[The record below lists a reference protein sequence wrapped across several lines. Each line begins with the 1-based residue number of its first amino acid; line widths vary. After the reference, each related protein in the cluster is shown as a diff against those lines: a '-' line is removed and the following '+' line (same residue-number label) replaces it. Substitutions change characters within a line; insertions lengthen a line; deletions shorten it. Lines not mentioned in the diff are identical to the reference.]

1 MSTMFDG
8 AVVTGLWRYPI
19 STLGGEHCD
28 SLQLAQ
34 GGPVGDR
41 THGLFDAETGENAY
55 PVRDPRWNRAPEISA
70 RISNGTPQ
78 ASCDGKVWLDV
89 ESAPAR
95 EMLSSHFG
103 RGVEA
108 RRYGALSADGIV
120 AEARY
125 SMAPVH
131 LISRQALAQLS
142 RVLPQSD
149 IDPRRFR
156 PNIVVDLPSAP
167 EGIPEYNLLGQ
178 KFRIGNV
185 ILRGVSH
192 CGRCGFTTLA
202 QGELP
207 ADPDVLRTLVDRF
220 QRNLG
225 IYCVVETEGTL
236 QVGQRLEIPRPR
248 PIVIVGAGQAGA
260 MAARTLRELGYR
272 GPVHLIGNEA
282 RPPYERP
289 ELSKALFR
297 GVPDT
302 DAMTLDEAKS
312 LDIDLRLDSGV
323 VAVDPDTSQL
333 TLADGN
339 SLDFA
344 RLVIATG
351 GRARNPMATTGPRV
365 RTLRTRDDAQAIALA
380 APRRLLILGGGWIA
394 MEAAAAA
401 RAAGIDVTVLVRGPA
416 LAHRLLPRGVSD
428 HLAALHR
435 SHGIDLRL
443 GVTAEFSVD
452 ENAVHAR
459 IDDCEMSADML
470 LIATGIAPNDD
481 LGRQAGIASDA
492 GIIADAAGKTG
503 NPLIHAVGDV
513 ALQPGPS
520 APARIESWQNA
531 NDQARACVQ
540 AMLGLP
546 LSPRA
551 PLRFWSDQFGKRIQ
565 IAGLPHAEA
574 TLCSVTGDAER
585 PFWDYGDFA
594 IGVDRPQEIHCFDSE
609 PRPETARPQ
618 PPVPVGPGRKLV
630 ARSAVPEGAL
640 LRIKDPEYGVL
651 AVTRTNGRVYAV
663 ADACP
668 HALASLSDG
677 FVADGHIVC
686 PVHFAEF
693 DLADGTPR
701 KAPAGCRKLTVHAVS
716 ETDDLVLIHD
726 GQT

>member
-1 MSTMFDG
+1 MFDG
-8 AVVTGLWRYPI
+8 ATVTALWRYPI
-19 STLGGEHCD
+19 STLGGERCETLRLT
-28 SLQLAQ
+28 S

-55 PVRDPRWNRAPEISA
+55 PVRDPRWNRAPEILT
-70 RISNGTPQ
+70 RISNGIPEV
-78 ASCDGKVWLDV
+78 SSDGNLWLDA
-89 ESAPAR
+89 ESLTAR
-95 EMLSSHFG
+95 DMLSRHFG
-103 RGVEA
+103 RGIHV
-108 RRYGALSADGIV
+108 RRHGTSLSDGTV
-120 AEARY
+120 AQTRY
-125 SMAPVH
+125 NMAPVH
-131 LISRQALAQLS
+131 VISRQALAQLS
-142 RVLPQSD
+142 RLLPQSE

-156 PNIVVDLPSAP
+156 PNIVVDLPNAP
-167 EGIPEYNLLGQ
+167 EGMPEYNLLGQ
-178 KFRIGNV
+178 SFRIGNV
-185 ILRGVSH
+185 TLRGVSH

-202 QGELP
+202 QSELP
-207 ADPDVLRTLVDRF
+207 SDPDVLRALVDRF

-225 IYCVVETEGTL
+225 IYCVVETEGAL
-236 QVGQRLEIPRPR
+236 QVGQSLDLPRLR
-248 PIVIVGAGQAGA
+248 PIVIAGAGQAGA
-260 MAARTLRELGYR
+260 MAARTLRELGHR
-272 GPVHLIGNEA
+272 GPVQLIGDEA
-282 RPPYERP
+282 HPPYERP
-289 ELSKALFR
+289 ELSKGLFR
-297 GVPDT
+297 SAPQT
-302 DAMTLDEAKS
+302 DAMTLEEAAS
-312 LDIDLRLDSGV
+312 LDIGLRLGNGV
-323 VAVDPDTSQL
+323 VAVDADSCQL
-333 TLADGN
+333 TLADGS

-416 LAHRLLPRGVSD
+416 LAHRLLPRGASD

-435 SHGIDLRL
+435 GHGVDLRL

-503 NPLIHAVGDV
+503 NPLIHAIGDV

-520 APARIESWQNA
+520 GPARIESWQNA
-531 NDQARACVQ
+531 NDQARACMQ

-668 HALASLSDG
+668 HVLASLSDG